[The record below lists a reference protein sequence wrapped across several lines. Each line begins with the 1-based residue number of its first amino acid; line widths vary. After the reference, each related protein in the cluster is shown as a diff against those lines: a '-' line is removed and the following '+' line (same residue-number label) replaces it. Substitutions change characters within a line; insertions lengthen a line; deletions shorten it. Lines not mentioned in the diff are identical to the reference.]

1 MLDNETI
8 SITLVKSLIGRKPKH
23 LNSAKALGL
32 RKINQKVSVL
42 NDTYHRG
49 LIKKISYLLHIEKK

>member
-1 MLDNETI
+1 MLDNKTI

-32 RKINQKVSVL
+32 RKINQNKNINKKVTVQ
-42 NDTYHRG
+42 
-49 LIKKISYLLHIEKK
+49 K